1 VGDVSYIP
9 LPAPEPTHVAGLITI
24 RLPETVKVGE
34 RYNVIVRQVGGL
46 PRYVVGT
53 FELFIAVS
61 TSERIRP
68 EEERSLSVLKH
79 IAGTIKPSSRWH
91 AVFQRYLAVLND
103 KVRGVGG
110 SPADVDPSTT
120 GEPGRKDDEDAEA
133 RRCRLCWWLVLIMAL
148 IIFLLLILLIL
159 ASLS

>member
-1 VGDVSYIP
+1 
-9 LPAPEPTHVAGLITI
+9 
-24 RLPETVKVGE
+24 VKVGE

-79 IAGTIKPSSRWH
+79 IAGTIKPSSRWY

-110 SPADVDPSTT
+110 SPADIDPSTT
-120 GEPGRKDDEDAEA
+120 GEPTGDPGTKHDDDAA
-133 RRCRLCWWLVLIMAL
+133 MRRCRLCWWLVLIMAL